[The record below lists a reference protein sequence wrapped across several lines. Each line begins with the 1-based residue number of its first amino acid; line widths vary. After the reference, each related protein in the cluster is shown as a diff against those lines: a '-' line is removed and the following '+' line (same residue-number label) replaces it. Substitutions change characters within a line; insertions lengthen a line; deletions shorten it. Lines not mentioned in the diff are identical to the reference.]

1 MGSHQPKMAVQ
12 VLDEKLSHFSF
23 SQRILKDQND
33 LAFILMPS
41 RDDGYPIDEN
51 LSHRLIKPK
60 LNVT

>member
-1 MGSHQPKMAVQ
+1 MAVQ

-33 LAFILMPS
+33 LAFIPLPS
-41 RDDGYPIDEN
+41 RDDGSPIDKN
-51 LSHRLIKPK
+51 LSRRLIKPK